1 VLLLEGSRPRT
12 SLTPRAMAFVPIAD
26 RARSGS
32 PNGASGR
39 VHRQLRQPC
48 RHSPVRGVGP
58 EVRASAPRG
67 LSCRQRQ
74 TRVPG
79 DRLHEP
85 SPSERSFLYY
95 RDAEWTV
102 RASQPGCLNASSWI
116 PPRATR
122 YLEALATYLT
132 PSAHNYRLR
141 QCCRESRRAVTG
153 SAPDGTPEDLRPLLA
168 YSDSNR
174 LGLPAEPVGAP
185 FSRARDHRPRGTT
198 ELR

>member
-1 VLLLEGSRPRT
+1 
-12 SLTPRAMAFVPIAD
+12 MAFVPIAD

-48 RHSPVRGVGP
+48 RHSPVRGVEP
-58 EVRASAPRG
+58 EGRASAPRG

-85 SPSERSFLYY
+85 SPSERYFLYY

-141 QCCRESRRAVTG
+141 QCCRESRRAVLEAYW
-153 SAPDGTPEDLRPLLA
+153 SLLRKRWEPVLRHRRLLA
-168 YSDSNR
+168 AADYLLLGVTTIGRLTRGLVHRVASARFHAKFANR
-174 LGLPAEPVGAP
+174 NR
-185 FSRARDHRPRGTT
+185 S
-198 ELR
+198 